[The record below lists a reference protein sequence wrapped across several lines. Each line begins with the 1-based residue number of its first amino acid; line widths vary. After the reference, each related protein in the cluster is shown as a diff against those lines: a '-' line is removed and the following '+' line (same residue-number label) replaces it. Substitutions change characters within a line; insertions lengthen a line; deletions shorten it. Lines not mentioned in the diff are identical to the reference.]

1 MNARRLDDQDPE
13 IIRLD
18 LGIEDITLGHLIEA
32 QERFLSLIRE
42 VAGGVVGNK
51 EDVRWVV
58 EDVEANSLDLALRAS
73 PARES
78 VRRL

>member
-1 MNARRLDDQDPE
+1 MNARRPDEQDPE

-42 VAGGVVGNK
+42 VAGAGSSATRRMFAG
-51 EDVRWVV
+51 
-58 EDVEANSLDLALRAS
+58 SS
-73 PARES
+73 
-78 VRRL
+78 RRLKRTVSTWR